1 MSLSFLTICL
11 YGRLVGID
19 KYLLAISCEDISTLS
34 LANSFRGLKLY
45 GRGLITLIQARC
57 LILTPDKE
65 N

>member
-1 MSLSFLTICL
+1 MSLSCLTICL
-11 YGRLVGID
+11 CGRFEGLKI
-19 KYLLAISCEDISTLS
+19 LLAISPDDIATLS

-45 GRGLITLIQARC
+45 GRGLITLIQGGC